1 MKRLFTLSLLLALPL
16 GLVLGPMNARA
27 ALSDATDQLQ
37 DVGNAAYDTTGEPE
51 DATTIVG
58 DIINV
63 VLGLLGVIFLILLIY
78 AGILWMTAA
87 GNSDQVDKARNILV
101 TSIIGLV
108 ITLAAF
114 SISNFVVDSLL
125 TATGNA

>member
-1 MKRLFTLSLLLALPL
+1 MKTFFTLLFANIALFPAI
-16 GLVLGPMNARA
+16 ARA
-27 ALSDATDQLQ
+27 QYDSFLDDVADNADINTTTSATD
-37 DVGNAAYDTTGEPE
+37 VVA
-51 DATTIVG
+51 
-58 DIINV
+58 NV
-63 VLGLLGVIFLILLIY
+63 IGIVLGLLGVVFLVLLIY

-125 TATGNA
+125 TATGNS